1 MASKKGRPAR
11 TPGDLA
17 HSTACEGADP
27 VTKDAKLRPG
37 QSSCSQLFA
46 RAAKV
51 VGGNRSC
58 RPGALEGRKRP
69 LDLLELELQ
78 TVGSCRLRCWEQS
91 LEEQQCSNQEA
102 ISQPPHQCF
111 S

>member
-58 RPGALEGRKRP
+58 RPGEEAERP
-69 LDLLELELQ
+69 LSGLHFLP
-78 TVGSCRLRCWEQS
+78 
-91 LEEQQCSNQEA
+91 CSQKL
-102 ISQPPHQCF
+102 HRGF
-111 S
+111 